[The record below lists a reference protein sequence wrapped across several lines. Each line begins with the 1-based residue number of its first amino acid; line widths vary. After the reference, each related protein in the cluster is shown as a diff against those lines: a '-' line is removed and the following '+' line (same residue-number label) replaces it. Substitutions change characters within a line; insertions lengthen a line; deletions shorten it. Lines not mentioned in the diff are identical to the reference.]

1 VRLTDGTAEAR
12 RALVVD
18 LLALTLFIV
27 VGMRSHDIGS
37 RVEIFVRNA
46 VPIGG
51 AWLAAAALLRTYH
64 SPSLPRLLRTWI
76 VAVPVGVALRS
87 WWVDSPVGD
96 RILVFMGVA
105 LVFTLAFLVLGRLAA
120 TVIARRRSVGD
131 VHT

>member
-1 VRLTDGTAEAR
+1 MRLTDGTSEAR
-12 RALVVD
+12 RALAVD

-27 VGMRSHDIGS
+27 VGMRSHDVGS
-37 RVEIFVRNA
+37 RIEVFARNA

-51 AWLAAAALLRTYH
+51 AWLAAAALLRAYH
-64 SPSLPRLLRTWI
+64 PPSLPRLLRAWI

-87 WWVDSPVGD
+87 WWVGSPVGD

-120 TVIARRRSVGD
+120 TVVTRRRAAGD